1 MSIFSFIQ
9 ENKLLALKIAL
20 ITSVVATGGAI
31 ALLKPE
37 FPQKQTSTQSEQ
49 DLVLGAET
57 TEQEG
62 KNPLSSFREKVEDL
76 IDTSVKE
83 TKKTAEIL
91 ADQAKN
97 QAKNAVSDTTTKA
110 TETIKET
117 VFQNT
122 ITTVI
127 KEIEKLS
134 PQQQEEIRNQLCK

>member
-9 ENKLLALKIAL
+9 ENKVLALKIAF
-20 ITSVVATGGAI
+20 ITSVVAAGGAI

-37 FPQKQTSTQSEQ
+37 FPQKQISTQSEQ
-49 DLVLGAET
+49 DQVLGAEAA
-57 TEQEG
+57 EEER
-62 KNPLSSFREKVEDL
+62 KNPLTSFREKVEDL

-83 TKKTAEIL
+83 TKKTAETL
-91 ADQAKN
+91 AEQAKN
-97 QAKNAVSDTTTKA
+97 QAQNAVSDTTTKA